1 MVEQSIVRVDVVR
14 VQNRDGVIF
23 RGQRITSSGEIIDT
37 YASLTVRIQ
46 ARGLGINVTTGQWWR
61 VKGAIKSRS
70 FLNHLGFEM
79 TEQQMDVEPGDARLQ
94 MPSGAHVVDYLARS
108 SRFKGIGRVTAELLW
123 ATFRK
128 QLFAILDEGDATA
141 LADVVGST
149 RASTLIQGWA
159 EEGLSNSLQWLHSAG
174 IPLALGR
181 RILAY
186 FGKEIAAK
194 INENPY
200 RLLSF
205 SVGWKEVDGL
215 ARGQLGIAHDDERRL
230 MAAIE
235 ETVYRRFSLGD
246 TYVPHKD
253 LVAGLRAILKGE
265 THQRALIEKAIE
277 HSEATRR
284 LLFDREGNAYTLGAS
299 ILENRAAQFIQ
310 DRIGR
315 KSAPCDV
322 DRVIAA
328 YEAREGYGF
337 KLNKE
342 QREAVRL
349 VAENDFACVTGGAG
363 CGKTTVLK
371 CIYDV
376 LDEQGYHIAQLALAG
391 KAVKRMM
398 DATNRPALTL
408 ASFIKNGEASG
419 RLAVVIDEA
428 SMVDLISF
436 GGVTSLLPEDA
447 KLVMVGDPHQLA
459 PVGPGLILHCL
470 TDLPGVPHVELK
482 TAKRF
487 GNKLANLANL
497 VKDGVFPSLEQF
509 DEEIRFISTGNSEM
523 VDRASNLYFEQP
535 DDTIV
540 LCATRTIAKSINLM
554 VQKALTAGCKP
565 LRLWNMEFDLWE
577 DTGFYEGDLVICTR
591 NHWELGIQN
600 GSIGRL
606 IEVVDLPESDG
617 SDGHPAI
624 GKIEWDDG
632 EVRLL
637 HEDLLDNLELGYALT
652 VHKAQGSQ
660 WRRVITCLPQG
671 SRMLDRSLIYT
682 ALTRSQKDVVLL
694 GSHPELVAEVKREK
708 AADRRHVGLKSR
720 LRCAAKSQLIDH
732 RIACS

>member
-1 MVEQSIVRVDVVR
+1 MVEQSIVRVDAVR
-14 VQNRDGVIF
+14 VQNRNGVIF
-23 RGQRITSSGEIIDT
+23 RGQRVTLSGEIIDPH
-37 YASLTVRIQ
+37 AALTVRIQ
-46 ARGLGINVTTGQWWR
+46 ARGVGINVTTGQWWS
-61 VKGAIKSRS
+61 VTGAIKSRS
-70 FLNHLGFEM
+70 FINHLGFEM
-79 TEQQMDVEPGDARLQ
+79 TEQQMEVEPGDARLQ
-94 MPSGAHVVDYLARS
+94 MPTGEHVVDYLTRN
-108 SRFKGIGRVTAELLW
+108 SRYKGIGGVTAELLW
-123 ATFRK
+123 ATFRER
-128 QLFAILDEGDATA
+128 LFAILDEGDMTA
-141 LADVVGST
+141 LADVVGAT
-149 RASTLIQGWA
+149 KASTIIQGWS

-181 RILAY
+181 RVLAY
-186 FGKEIAAK
+186 FGKDTSSK
-194 INENPY
+194 IDENPY

-205 SVGWKEVDGL
+205 SVGWKEVDDL
-215 ARGQLGIAHDDERRL
+215 ARGQFGIEHDDERRL
-230 MAAIE
+230 IAAIE
-235 ETVYRRFSLGD
+235 ETVYRRFSRGD
-246 TYVPHKD
+246 TYVPHKE
-253 LVAGLRAILKGE
+253 LVAGLRVILKGE
-265 THQRALIEKAIE
+265 THQRDLIEKAIE
-277 HSEATRR
+277 QSEATRR
-284 LLFDREGNAYTLGAS
+284 LLFDREGNAYSLGAS
-299 ILENRAAQFIQ
+299 ILENCAAQFIQ

-315 KSAPCDV
+315 KTAPCDV

-328 YEAREGYGF
+328 HEAREGYGF

-398 DATNRPALTL
+398 EATNRPGRTI
-408 ASFIKNGEASG
+408 ASFIRDKNIPS
-419 RLAVVIDEA
+419 RLAVVMDEA

-436 GGVTSLLPEDA
+436 GGVTSMLPEDA

-497 VKDGVFPSLEQF
+497 VKDGVFPLLEQF
-509 DEEIRFISTGNSEM
+509 DEEIRFIPTGNSEM
-523 VDRASNLYFEQP
+523 VDRASNLYLEQP

-540 LCATRTIAKSINLM
+540 LCATRTIAKSINSV
-554 VQKALTAGCKP
+554 VQKTLTAGRNP

-577 DTGFYEGDLVICTR
+577 HTGFYQGDLVICTR

-600 GSIGRL
+600 GSMGRL
-606 IEVVDLPESDG
+606 IEVGSLTELDG
-617 SDGHPAI
+617 INGPTAI

-632 EVRLL
+632 EVRPL
-637 HEDLLDNLELGYALT
+637 HEELLDSLELGYALT
-652 VHKAQGSQ
+652 VHKSQGSQ
-660 WRRVITCLPQG
+660 WRRVITCLPQR
-671 SRMLDRSLIYT
+671 SRILDRSLIYT

-694 GSHPELVAEVKREK
+694 GSYPELIAEVKREK
-708 AADRRHVGLKSR
+708 AADRRRVGLKRR
-720 LRCAAKSQLIDH
+720 LRG
-732 RIACS
+732 RACITGLA